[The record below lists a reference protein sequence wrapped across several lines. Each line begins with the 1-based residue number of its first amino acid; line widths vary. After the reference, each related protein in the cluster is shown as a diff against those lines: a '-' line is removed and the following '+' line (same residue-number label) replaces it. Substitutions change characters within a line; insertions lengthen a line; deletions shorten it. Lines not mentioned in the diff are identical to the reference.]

1 VNILKV
7 ENLSI
12 RFKDD
17 LSDEDAVKGI
27 SFAVQTGE
35 IAAIVGESGSGKSM
49 TALSIMG
56 LLKKHAEVQG
66 SIFLDDM
73 DLLALDKKQRHA
85 CMGDEIAMIFQE
97 PMTSL
102 NPVMRVG
109 KQVDEILRLHPDS
122 MEKGK
127 RSKADRKRRVLEA
140 FGNVDLP
147 NPEEIYN
154 KYPHELSGGMRQ
166 RIMIAMATVC
176 RPKLLIAD
184 EPTTAL
190 DVQTQEQILKLLKKI
205 HKESNLSILMI
216 SHDLNVVANLA
227 ERIIVMNRGEIVE
240 QGETGKVL
248 QSPEHEYTK
257 KLLASVP
264 KGKKVPSEHSEEIV
278 IEARDL
284 SIYYPEGR
292 KQQFVINH
300 LNFEIRKGE
309 ILGLVGRSGLGK
321 TTISKTILGIHRT
334 YTGTYVN
341 HAKHS
346 QMIFQDPFSSLNP
359 AKTIGWILEE
369 PLRVRTNMEPAARRK
384 KVTEMLGKVGLPEEY
399 YKRKPGELSGGQ
411 RQRVSIALAI
421 IGGADFIIAD
431 EPVSALDVT
440 IQAQILELLLQLQKE
455 LGLSMLFISHD
466 IHVIEKMCDRV
477 LYIG

>member
-1 VNILKV
+1 MLKV

-278 IEARDL
+278 IEALDL

-455 LGLSMLFISHD
+455 FGLSMLFISHD

>member
-1 VNILKV
+1 MLSV
-7 ENLSI
+7 ENLVI
-12 RFKDD
+12 RFKDG
-17 LSDEDAVKGI
+17 LSDEDAVKSI
-27 SFAVQTGE
+27 SFTVRTGE

-49 TALSIMG
+49 TALGIIG

-66 SIFLDDM
+66 SIFLDGT

-85 CMGDEIAMIFQE
+85 CMGDKIAMIFQE

-109 KQVDEILRLHPDS
+109 KQVDEILRLHPDC
-122 MEKGK
+122 MEEGK
-127 RSKADRKRRVLEA
+127 RSKADRKRRVLET

-147 NPEEIYN
+147 DPEEIYD

-176 RPKLLIAD
+176 RPELLIVD

-190 DVQTQEQILKLLKKI
+190 DVQTREQILKLLKKI
-205 HKESNLSILMI
+205 HKESNLSVLLI
-216 SHDLNVVANLA
+216 SHDLKVVADLA

-264 KGKKVPSEHSEEIV
+264 RGKKVSSELSEEIV

-284 SIYYPEGR
+284 SIYYQEGR
-292 KQQFVINH
+292 KRRFVVEH
-300 LNFEIRKGE
+300 LDFVIRKGE

-321 TTISKTILGIHRT
+321 TTISKTILGIHHT
-334 YTGTYVN
+334 YTGSYVN

-346 QMIFQDPFSSLNP
+346 QMIFQDPFGSLNP

-369 PLRVRTNMEPAARRK
+369 PLRVRTGMDRMARKK

-399 YKRKPGELSGGQ
+399 YRRKPSELSGGQ

-440 IQAQILELLLQLQKE
+440 IQAQILELLLRLQKE
-455 LGLSMLFISHD
+455 FGLSMLFISHD

>member
-1 VNILKV
+1 MLKV

-321 TTISKTILGIHRT
+321 PTISKTILGLHRT

-455 LGLSMLFISHD
+455 FGLSMLFISHD

>member
-1 VNILKV
+1 MLKV

-257 KLLASVP
+257 KLLAPVP

-455 LGLSMLFISHD
+455 FGLSMLFISHD

>member
-1 VNILKV
+1 MLKV

-73 DLLALDKKQRHA
+73 DLLAMDKKQRHA

-455 LGLSMLFISHD
+455 FGLSMLFISHD

>member
-1 VNILKV
+1 MLKV

-257 KLLASVP
+257 KRLASVP

-455 LGLSMLFISHD
+455 FGLSMLFISHD

>member
-1 VNILKV
+1 MLKV

-35 IAAIVGESGSGKSM
+35 IAAIVGEAGSGKSM

-455 LGLSMLFISHD
+455 FGLSMLFISHD

>member
-1 VNILKV
+1 MLKV

-264 KGKKVPSEHSEEIV
+264 KGKKVSSEHSEEIV
-278 IEARDL
+278 IEALDL

-455 LGLSMLFISHD
+455 FGLSMLFISHD

>member
-1 VNILKV
+1 MLKV

-127 RSKADRKRRVLEA
+127 RSKADRKRRGLEA

-455 LGLSMLFISHD
+455 FGLSMLFISHD

>member
-1 VNILKV
+1 MLKV

-216 SHDLNVVANLA
+216 YHDLNVVANLA

-455 LGLSMLFISHD
+455 FGLSMLFISHD

>member
-1 VNILKV
+1 MLKV

-73 DLLALDKKQRHA
+73 DLLALDEKQRHA

-455 LGLSMLFISHD
+455 FGLSMLFISHD

>member
-1 VNILKV
+1 MLKV

-440 IQAQILELLLQLQKE
+440 I
-455 LGLSMLFISHD
+455 
-466 IHVIEKMCDRV
+466 
-477 LYIG
+477 

>member
-1 VNILKV
+1 MLKV
-7 ENLSI
+7 E
-12 RFKDD
+12 D
-17 LSDEDAVKGI
+17 LSVRFRDHLSEGEAVKGI
-27 SFAVQTGE
+27 SFEIQTGE
-35 IAAIVGESGSGKSM
+35 ITAIVGESGSGKSM
-49 TALSIMG
+49 TALSIIG

-66 SIFLDDM
+66 RIFLDDT
-73 DLLALDKKQRHA
+73 DLLALEKKQRHSR
-85 CMGDEIAMIFQE
+85 MGDEITMIFQE

-109 KQVDEILRLHPDS
+109 KQVDEVLRLHPDS
-122 MEKGK
+122 MEVGK
-127 RSKADRKRRVLEA
+127 RSKADRKKRVLEA
-140 FGNVDLP
+140 FRNVDLP

-205 HKESNLSILMI
+205 HRENDLSILLI
-216 SHDLNVVANLA
+216 SHDLNMVASLA
-227 ERIIVMNRGEIVE
+227 QRIIVMNRGEIVE
-240 QGETGKVL
+240 QGETGRVL
-248 QSPEHEYTK
+248 QAPEHEYTK
-257 KLLASVP
+257 RLLESVP
-264 KGKKVPSEHSEEIV
+264 KGKKIPTDSSEEIV
-278 IEARDL
+278 VEARDL
-284 SIYYPEGR
+284 SIYYQRGR
-292 KQQFVINH
+292 KRQFVVSH

-321 TTISKTILGIHRT
+321 TTVSKTVLGIHRS

-341 HAKHS
+341 HAKYS
-346 QMIFQDPFSSLNP
+346 QMIFQDPFGSLNP

-369 PLRVRTNMEPAARRK
+369 PLRVRTGMERSARRK
-384 KVTEMLGKVGLPEEY
+384 KVVEMLEKVGLSEEY
-399 YKRKPGELSGGQ
+399 YKRTPAELSGGQ

-440 IQAQILELLLQLQKE
+440 IQAQILDLLLHLQKE
-455 LGLSMLFISHD
+455 FGLSMLFISHD
-466 IHVIEKMCDRV
+466 IHVIEKMCDRI
-477 LYIG
+477 LYIS

>member
-1 VNILKV
+1 MLKV

-455 LGLSMLFISHD
+455 FGLSMLFISHD

>member
-1 VNILKV
+1 
-7 ENLSI
+7 
-12 RFKDD
+12 
-17 LSDEDAVKGI
+17 
-27 SFAVQTGE
+27 
-35 IAAIVGESGSGKSM
+35 M
-49 TALSIMG
+49 
-56 LLKKHAEVQG
+56 
-66 SIFLDDM
+66 
-73 DLLALDKKQRHA
+73 DKKQRHA

-455 LGLSMLFISHD
+455 FGLSMLFISHD

>member
-1 VNILKV
+1 MLKV

-278 IEARDL
+278 IEAR
-284 SIYYPEGR
+284 E
-292 KQQFVINH
+292 
-300 LNFEIRKGE
+300 
-309 ILGLVGRSGLGK
+309 
-321 TTISKTILGIHRT
+321 
-334 YTGTYVN
+334 
-341 HAKHS
+341 
-346 QMIFQDPFSSLNP
+346 
-359 AKTIGWILEE
+359 
-369 PLRVRTNMEPAARRK
+369 
-384 KVTEMLGKVGLPEEY
+384 
-399 YKRKPGELSGGQ
+399 
-411 RQRVSIALAI
+411 
-421 IGGADFIIAD
+421 ADFAG
-431 EPVSALDVT
+431 
-440 IQAQILELLLQLQKE
+440 LE
-455 LGLSMLFISHD
+455 
-466 IHVIEKMCDRV
+466 
-477 LYIG
+477 